1 MGSNSTRRS
10 DPGAGAAAPLT
21 ILGAGYVGRALLARF
36 PHAEATHRQR
46 TDALRTH
53 AFELDDPHTWGN
65 PPLAG
70 HTVIWAFPAAPLA
83 PVRQFHEACLKQ
95 AAGLIVLGSTSAYRL
110 DAAGADAVVTVDE
123 SSPLD
128 LQQARVQG
136 EEWLRA
142 QGATVLQLAG
152 IFGPG
157 REPADWL
164 RSGRIK
170 DGAKLVNLVHV
181 DDIVSVIAQLL
192 AQPMPGQRLNVAN
205 GAPVAWRELA
215 AKFRRLGTVP
225 ADLALPSSR
234 ADAVGKR
241 VDVARLQALLPDHRF
256 RQP

>member
-1 MGSNSTRRS
+1 MGSNSAS
-10 DPGAGAAAPLT
+10 HADSGAGATAPIT

-36 PHAEATHRQR
+36 PHADATHRQR
-46 TDALRTH
+46 SAKPRTH
-53 AFELDDPHTWGN
+53 LFHLDEPESWGN

-70 HTVIWAFPAAPLA
+70 RTVIWTFPAAP
-83 PVRQFHEACLKQ
+83 PDRVRQFHDTCLNN
-95 AAGLIVLGSTSAYRL
+95 AAALIVLGSTSAYRV
-110 DAAGADAVVTVDE
+110 AEAHAVVTIGE

-128 LQQARVQG
+128 LDQPRVQG

-164 RSGRIK
+164 RGGRIS
-170 DGAKLVNLVHV
+170 DGAKLVNLIHV
-181 DDIVSVIAQLL
+181 DDIVSVIAHLL
-192 AQPMPGQRLNVAN
+192 AHPMPGQRLNVAN
-205 GAPVAWRELA
+205 GEPVAWRELA
-215 AKFRRLGTVP
+215 AQWKRQGKVP

-234 ADAVGKR
+234 TEAFGKR
-241 VDVARLQALLPDHRF
+241 VDVTRLQALLPEHRF

>member
-1 MGSNSTRRS
+1 MESNSAAT
-10 DPGAGAAAPLT
+10 AAPVT

-36 PHAEATHRQR
+36 PDADTTHRRQ
-46 TDALRTH
+46 AHAPRTH
-53 AFELDDPHTWGN
+53 AFDLEDPGTWAN

-70 HTVIWAFPAAPLA
+70 HAVIWTFPAAPLEQ
-83 PVRQFHEACLKQ
+83 VRRFFDARLRE
-95 AAGLIVLGSTSAYRL
+95 AAGLIVLGSTSAYEL
-110 DAAGADAVVTVDE
+110 DAAGAVVTVDE

-128 LQQARVQG
+128 RQQARVQG

-170 DGAKLVNLVHV
+170 DGAKLVNLIHV
-181 DDIVSVIAQLL
+181 EDIASVIAHLL
-192 AQPMPGQRLNVAN
+192 AQPMPGQRLNVAS
-205 GAPVAWRELA
+205 GEPVAWRGLA
-215 AKFRRLGTVP
+215 ARFRRLGTVP
-225 ADLALPSSR
+225 AELALPDSR
-234 ADAVGKR
+234 ADAFGKR
-241 VDVARLQALLPDHRF
+241 VDITRLRSLMPDHRF